1 MRSKLLISTSNELVR
16 ISPTNIVYISSDGNY
31 SALMQVDGESR
42 MLSYQLGQL
51 EKIFGEQLGKESEI
65 FIRIGKGII
74 INRSYIYYYQCTKT
88 KIDTLRCC
96 HIPLCGNSVKRS
108 IKTIKRI
115 CRKGDER
122 MSEYKE
128 IRDDQI
134 RVIRGE
140 NPKKTLS
147 RKQWMIILSVL
158 IILLVGLIIWA
169 VANHKQNKIQQ
180 LQEPEPALFE
190 PVEEPEPMPLQWLGN
205 TPDSATIGYTEIKDT
220 VINDIPIRI
229 YIPHNAELS
238 LHIGRMNQ
246 KDTTVIYA
254 AQAADVRADNG
265 GIVGA
270 FVLKGEPKAWG
281 LSKKG
286 YCASIN
292 GQVTIGVADNSPLF
306 EQATEEGG
314 YFFRQYPLV
323 SNGEIVENELKG
335 KSIRRG
341 ICERQGE
348 IFMVETG
355 TTESFHDFS
364 QALVDLHV
372 NQAVY
377 LVGSSA
383 YGWAVDKAGII
394 HEFGDDNYYTGRR
407 KMPKNTSYIVWR
419 RK

>member
-1 MRSKLLISTSNELVR
+1 
-16 ISPTNIVYISSDGNY
+16 
-31 SALMQVDGESR
+31 
-42 MLSYQLGQL
+42 
-51 EKIFGEQLGKESEI
+51 
-65 FIRIGKGII
+65 
-74 INRSYIYYYQCTKT
+74 
-88 KIDTLRCC
+88 
-96 HIPLCGNSVKRS
+96 
-108 IKTIKRI
+108 
-115 CRKGDER
+115 

-134 RVIRGE
+134 RVINSE
-140 NPKKTLS
+140 NLKKKPS
-147 RKQWMIILSVL
+147 RTQWIIIISVL
-158 IILLVGLIIWA
+158 TLLFVGIIIGA
-169 VANHKQNKIQQ
+169 VSHYKKNKIQQ

-190 PVEEPEPMPLQWLGN
+190 PIEEPEPVPIQWLGN
-205 TPDSATIGYTEIKDT
+205 APDSSALGYTEIQDT
-220 VINDIPIRI
+220 LINDIPIRI
-229 YIPHNAELS
+229 YIPHNADLS
-238 LHIGRMNQ
+238 LHIGRMNR
-246 KDTTVIYA
+246 KDTTVIFA

-292 GQVTIGVADNSPLF
+292 GQITIGVADNSPLF

-355 TTESFHDFS
+355 TPESFHDFS
-364 QALVDLHV
+364 QALVDLKV

-383 YGWAVDKAGII
+383 YGWAVDQTGTT